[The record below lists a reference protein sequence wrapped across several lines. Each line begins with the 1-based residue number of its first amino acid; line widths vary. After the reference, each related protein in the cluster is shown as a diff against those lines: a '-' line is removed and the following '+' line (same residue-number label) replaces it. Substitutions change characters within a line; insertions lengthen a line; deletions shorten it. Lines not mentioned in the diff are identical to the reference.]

1 MKKTITKA
9 VAALLLILLA
19 VIPVLTA
26 CNFGNN
32 GSQGGENGSI
42 KISYYKGG
50 TGGEWIETIAA
61 EFTKDTGIAVEL
73 DPDNSITVNARTQLQ
88 AGRDLSDIMFIQYTN
103 WHEYVQQGWVEPM
116 DDIYDGTFV
125 ATYGDTTITSAYNVA
140 GSVSKIY
147 TNSGKTENVTLYD
160 MLVDD
165 FNDYG
170 KMSKTVNDEEHFWV
184 MPWNSPC
191 TSLVYNVDIL
201 KAAGWDN
208 PPATEAE
215 LKQCIIDIQTKT
227 GAVAF
232 AWGGM
237 EMKYWDFVTL
247 TWWAQYE
254 GVEKQHSFYDF
265 ESPEVFKQKGREEA
279 LGLWK
284 ELIVGA
290 DGSYINSIDKPMG
303 RDHLNAEQQFAMGKA
318 AFTISGTWLENEI
331 SDYISDDFNYKMMSV
346 PMIDGAAATNS
357 VLNTEA
363 GSFACIPAG
372 HDPEQVKKAK
382 AFLAYMNRPEMIEK
396 YTEVSGAL
404 RPFNYYPSNIP
415 NISEYSKSVYKLYET
430 SDRMWRYS
438 DSPIFTYAG
447 VSEWPYYGSTSLYG
461 NMSGDENK
469 SPADVCEVMYN
480 YALKNWNTWKKTAGE
495 E

>member
-1 MKKTITKA
+1 MKNRIIRSIA
-9 VAALLLILLA
+9 ILILMVLM
-19 VIPVLTA
+19 VMPVLTA
-26 CNFGNN
+26 CPG
-32 GSQGGENGSI
+32 GPSTPGGENGTI

-50 TGGEWIETIAA
+50 TGAAWIEEIAKR
-61 EFTKDTGIAVEL
+61 FTEDTGIAVEL
-73 DPDNSITVNARTQLQ
+73 DPDNMITVNARTTLQ
-88 AGRDLSDIMFIQYTN
+88 AGRNLSDIMFIQYTN
-103 WHEYVQQGWVEPM
+103 WHEYVQQGWIEPM
-116 DDIYDGTFV
+116 DDIYDGTFS
-125 ATYGDTTITSAYNVA
+125 ATYGDTTITSKYNVTNT
-140 GSVSKIY
+140 VSKLF
-147 TNSGKTENVTLYD
+147 TNSGATTDATLYD

-170 KMSKTVNDEEHFWV
+170 KMSKTVHDEEHFWV

-201 KAAGWDN
+201 KQAGWDN
-208 PPATEAE
+208 PPATESE
-215 LKQCIIDIQTKT
+215 LKQCIEDIKAKT
-227 GAVAF
+227 DAVPF
-232 AWGGM
+232 SWGGA
-237 EMKYWDFVTL
+237 EMKYWDFITL
-247 TWWAQYE
+247 TWWAQYD
-254 GVEKQHSFYDF
+254 GVDTQHSFYDF
-265 ESPEVFKQKGREEA
+265 ESADVFNQKGRVEA
-279 LGLWK
+279 LKLWK

-290 DGSYINSIDKPMG
+290 DGSFINSIDKPMS

-331 SDYISDDFNYKMMSV
+331 ASILSDDFNYKMMSV
-346 PMIDGAAATNS
+346 PMIDGATATKS

-372 HDPEQVKKAK
+372 HSPEQVEKAK
-382 AFLAYMNRPEMIEK
+382 AFLAYMNQPEMIEL

-447 VSEWPYYGSTSLYG
+447 VSEWPYYGATSLYG
-461 NMSGDENK
+461 NLSGSANK
-469 SPADVCEVMYN
+469 TPEDVCKVMYD
-480 YALKNWNTWKKTAGE
+480 YAVKNWKNWEKTAGE

>member
-1 MKKTITKA
+1 MKKRITKSIA
-9 VAALLLILLA
+9 ILIVMVLTL
-19 VIPVLTA
+19 IPVLTA
-26 CNFGNN
+26 CVDPAPAAGK
-32 GSQGGENGSI
+32 NGSI

-50 TGGEWIETIAA
+50 TGAAWIEEIAKR
-61 EFTKDTGIAVEL
+61 FTEDTGIAVEL
-73 DPDNSITVNARTQLQ
+73 DPDNMITVNARTTLQ
-88 AGRDLSDIMFIQYTN
+88 AGRNLSDIMFIQYTN
-103 WHEYVQQGWVEPM
+103 WHEYVQQGWIEPM
-116 DDIYDGTFV
+116 DDIYDGTFT
-125 ATYGDTTITSAYNVA
+125 ATYDDYTVTSKYDITNT
-140 GSVSKIY
+140 VSKLF
-147 TNSGKTENVTLYD
+147 TNSGATTDATLYD

-170 KMSKTVNDEEHFWV
+170 KMSKTIHDEEHFWV

-201 KAAGWDN
+201 KQAGWDN
-208 PPATEAE
+208 PPTTESE
-215 LKQCIIDIQTKT
+215 LKQCIEDIKAKT
-227 GAVAF
+227 DAVPF
-232 AWGGM
+232 SWGGT
-237 EMKYWDFVTL
+237 EMKYWDFITL

-254 GVEKQHSFYDF
+254 GVDAQHSFYNF
-265 ESPEVFKQKGREEA
+265 ESAEVFNQQGRVEA
-279 LGLWK
+279 LKLWK
-284 ELIVGA
+284 ELIVGE
-290 DGSYINSIDKPMG
+290 DGSFINSIDKPMS

-331 SDYISDDFNYKMMSV
+331 ASILSDDFNYKMMSV
-346 PMIDGAAATNS
+346 PMIDGATATNS

-372 HDPEQVKKAK
+372 NSPEQVEKAK
-382 AFLAYMNRPEMIEK
+382 AFLAYMNQPEMIEL

-415 NISEYSKSVYKLYET
+415 NISEYSKSVYELYET

-461 NMSGDENK
+461 NMSGSVNK
-469 SPADVCEVMYN
+469 SPEEVCKVMYD
-480 YALKNWNTWKKTAGE
+480 YAVKNWRTWEKAAGE